1 MSAHASTALLNSLTR
16 VEKEKGVGRF
26 HHFLFCLKV
35 LLSSGSGCKV
45 VAAGL
50 NNVVDHMVC
59 FFFFYFVVDPICKDG
74 VV

>member
-1 MSAHASTALLNSLTR
+1 MSAHASTGLLNYNQGRNKRKRCRKVPPFFILF
-16 VEKEKGVGRF
+16 KGSF
-26 HHFLFCLKV
+26 
-35 LLSSGSGCKV
+35 LSSGSGCKV

-59 FFFFYFVVDPICKDG
+59 FFVVDPICKDG